1 MGREAVK
8 SGLQLSL
15 FPQRGFGLLLYPG
28 QLAVSDRTAL
38 PLIRATRRGAYR
50 ACAVNLPTWLRDYA
64 TVVEVRV
71 HEDLNTGVP
80 TYVIEKP

>member
-1 MGREAVK
+1 MIN
-8 SGLQLSL
+8 LQLLL

-28 QLAVSDRTAL
+28 QLAVSEATAL

-50 ACAVNLPTWLRDYA
+50 ARAMSLPQWLRDYA
-64 TVVEVRV
+64 TVVEICV
-71 HEDLNTGVP
+71 HEDLNTSVP

>member
-1 MGREAVK
+1 MT
-8 SGLQLSL
+8 GLQLSL

-28 QLAVSDRTAL
+28 QLAVDLRTML
-38 PLIRATRRGAYR
+38 PVIRSTRRGIR
-50 ACAVNLPTWLRDYA
+50 RVSLPQWLRDYA

>member
-28 QLAVSDRTAL
+28 QLAVDLETML
-38 PLIRATRRGAYR
+38 PVVRATRRSLR
-50 ACAVNLPTWLRDYA
+50 RVTLPQWLRDYA

-71 HEDLNTGVP
+71 HEDLTTGRP
-80 TYVIEKP
+80 TYVIGKP